1 MITSNIIKDEIKA
14 STSSNEVISAENKQ
28 PEYNQIDVIR
38 LIYNQSTFKESIE
51 EKDNLYSL
59 KDTIKYHIYKYISKD
74 DFTLR
79 SWYNKNRGE
88 YEFHLLISNTDA
100 DTIGEMFINFPALI
114 DLDGIGVFV
123 LQSAIHGDDE

>member
-1 MITSNIIKDEIKA
+1 MITTNIIKDEIKA
-14 STSSNEVISAENKQ
+14 STFIEEVTAAKNKQ
-28 PEYNQIDVIR
+28 PEYNQIDMIR
-38 LIYNQSTFKESIE
+38 LIYSQSTFKEIVE

-79 SWYNKNRGE
+79 SWYNKNKGE
-88 YEFHLLISNTDA
+88 YEFHLLISNADA

-114 DLDGIGVFV
+114 DLDGIGVFA
-123 LQSAIHGDDE
+123 LECATHEDDE